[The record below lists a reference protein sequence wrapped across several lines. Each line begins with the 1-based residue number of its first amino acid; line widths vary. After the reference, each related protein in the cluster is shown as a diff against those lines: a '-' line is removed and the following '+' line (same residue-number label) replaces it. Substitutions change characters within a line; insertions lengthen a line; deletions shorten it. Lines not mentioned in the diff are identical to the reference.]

1 MILPN
6 IFCSYNYCLFAVDA
20 NLSKIASFRQ
30 FLCSCSTEFRI
41 AILTSTLLTVFTG
54 YWQRRTF
61 AGMLF
66 LSLLIEIGLFW
77 PTTWHLFYFK
87 KPAFEKHKA
96 QNAKKLRNIA
106 RLRFRNLLKFFF
118 DKSNN
123 LWDTTNETNV
133 NMFMY
138 KVYLTHFMW
147 TDDSIN
153 TFCNC
158 WNALKAQGSAR
169 VLLLLLF
176 FCFFSAYK
184 HRNIGMVIWTWFI
197 NP

>member
-66 LSLLIEIGLFW
+66 LSLLLEIGLFW

-138 KVYLTHFMW
+138 KVYLTHLCEQV
-147 TDDSIN
+147 TPS
-153 TFCNC
+153 T
-158 WNALKAQGSAR
+158 LSVTVETVETSAR
-169 VLLLLLF
+169 VFSLLF
-176 FCFFSAYK
+176 FLFFVFFGAQ
-184 HRNIGMVIWTWFI
+184 T
-197 NP
+197 